1 MFPRLWVKSQEVINR
16 VLGSSLRTILQ
27 SWNVAEWIFFT
38 SVSKKFTTATNL
50 FTYLSYLL
58 TKTYVLA
65 SVTQICLR
73 KDCIILWHWICWF
86 QLCLNSPLSWN
97 DSSITEDQWICRVY
111 YQLRFMTQRTTFN
124 ILSNQYNFCIPRPY
138 DQKKL
143 YSLHKLWSFEVYN
156 VIFAT
161 TGVPVLLD
169 TRPWFFS
176 FITVILLQ

>member
-1 MFPRLWVKSQEVINR
+1 MKSQEVINR

>member
-1 MFPRLWVKSQEVINR
+1 MKSQEVINR
-16 VLGSSLRTILQ
+16 VLGSSLRTNLQ

>member
-1 MFPRLWVKSQEVINR
+1 MKSQEVINR

-161 TGVPVLLD
+161 TGVPVLPD

-176 FITVILLQ
+176 FVTVILLQ

>member
-97 DSSITEDQWICRVY
+97 DSSITEDQWICRVC

-138 DQKKL
+138 DQKNCIHYINYDHSK
-143 YSLHKLWSFEVYN
+143 YIMWSLQPQVFQYYRIPDPDSSALS
-156 VIFAT
+156 
-161 TGVPVLLD
+161 
-169 TRPWFFS
+169 
-176 FITVILLQ
+176 Q